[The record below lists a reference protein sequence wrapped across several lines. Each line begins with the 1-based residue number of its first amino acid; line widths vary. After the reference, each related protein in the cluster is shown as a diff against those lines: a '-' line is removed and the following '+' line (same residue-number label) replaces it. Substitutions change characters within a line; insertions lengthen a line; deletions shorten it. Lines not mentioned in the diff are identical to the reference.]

1 MTTIISSHTD
11 EALLVA
17 ANKTLALYYHLF
29 FTRHKRLSS
38 RPEHFAIAFVDML
51 PDRGVR
57 AARLKDHP
65 LVHLLVEERIPV
77 RIIMQRWIIRQEEQR
92 LQRLMAKES
101 WPIGLLLNFGAPTP
115 QLRRF
120 FLNPSP

>member
-1 MTTIISSHTD
+1 MTVTTSTQTD
-11 EALLVA
+11 EALHVA
-17 ANKTLALYYHLF
+17 ANKTLAFYFHLF

-51 PDRGVR
+51 PERGVQ
-57 AARLKDHP
+57 AARLADHP
-65 LVHLLVEERIPV
+65 LIHLLVAERIPV
-77 RIIMQRWIIRQEEQR
+77 RILMQRWITRQEEQR
-92 LQRLMAKES
+92 FQRLMDRED

-120 FLNPSP
+120 FLNATP